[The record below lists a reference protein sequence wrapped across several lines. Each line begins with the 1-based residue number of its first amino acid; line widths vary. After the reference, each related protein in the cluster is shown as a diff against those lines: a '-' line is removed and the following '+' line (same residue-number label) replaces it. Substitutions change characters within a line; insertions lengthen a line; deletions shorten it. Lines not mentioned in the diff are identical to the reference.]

1 MMLRKIWNPIL
12 SGFEDAPITAIRE
25 GRNRGDRGEVI
36 RALLAS
42 SGSRHGSKAGTRCHA
57 RRGDPRES
65 FSPGSGAQARRTHP
79 VRLHLRALLA
89 RRIDALDTS
98 GYLR

>member
-1 MMLRKIWNPIL
+1 MLRKIWNPIL

-42 SGSRHGSKAGTRCHA
+42 
-57 RRGDPRES
+57 RGFQPR
-65 FSPGSGAQARRTHP
+65 
-79 VRLHLRALLA
+79 
-89 RRIDALDTS
+89 
-98 GYLR
+98 